1 MNILAIIPARS
12 GSKRL
17 PSKNILKLG
26 GSPLISYTINSAK
39 KSKLINKIFVST
51 DSNEVVKICESHGIK
66 VPILRPKRLAQDK
79 TSSISVIKHVLLYL
93 QKNENYEPDIVLLLQ
108 PTSPFRT
115 TQLIDKSIQ
124 LLKKSKV
131 NSVISVKK
139 INTDTN
145 HSFYYKN
152 KMLIPYQKFSKNNSS
167 SKNLDLF
174 FPTGSVYTFWNNTL
188 KNSDSIYGNKI
199 LPIFSKHPE
208 TIDID
213 DIFDLFVSEMT
224 LLHWKKFKLKHANSK
239 ITF

>member
-1 MNILAIIPARS
+1 MNILPIIPARS
-12 GSKRL
+12 NSKRL
-17 PSKNILKLG
+17 PSKNILKLD

-51 DSNEVVKICESHGIK
+51 DSKEIAKICESHGIK
-66 VPILRPKRLAQDK
+66 VPILRPKRLAQDR

-108 PTSPFRT
+108 PTSPFRSNK
-115 TQLIDKSIQ
+115 LIDKSIQ

-139 INTDTN
+139 INNEIN
-145 HSFYYKN
+145 HSFFYKD
-152 KMLIPYQKFSKNNSS
+152 KMLIPYQKFSKNNNSN
-167 SKNLDLF
+167 KNFELF
-174 FPTGSVYTFWNNTL
+174 FPTGSVYTFWNKTL
-188 KNSDSIYGNKI
+188 KNFDSIYGNKI
-199 LPIFSKHPE
+199 LPIFSKYPE

-224 LLHWKKFKLKHANSK
+224 LLYWKKFKQKHGSSK
-239 ITF
+239 VTI